1 MPSKWVFKHKK
12 DEIGRIVRFKARL
25 VAQGYTQ
32 VYGLDYLDTF
42 TPVAKLASLRIIL
55 TIAATEDLELH
66 QMDVVA
72 AFLAGDWTKG
82 DNPKDSCKAKMVR
95 TLFVSYGVYMV
106 SSRQLAFGIENFGN
120 SYSTMGTSRPIQT
133 IVSTYTLTQK

>member
-32 VYGLDYLDTF
+32 VYGLDS
-42 TPVAKLASLRIIL
+42 PVAKLASLRIIL

-95 TLFVSYGVYMV
+95 TLFVSYGVYMA
-106 SSRQLAFGIENFGN
+106 SSRQLVFGIENFGN